1 MSEIDRRR
9 LIRGLA
15 AATAAGGAALVSS
28 EARGDAQLRKL
39 EKPLS
44 EVPPLQVPPLEVP
57 PWTREQGR
65 RTGVPYGTPSEY
77 EEGVR
82 RRLPGPPLG
91 IYPTTGSSNS
101 FTPLQDMQ
109 SMITPNGLHYERHHA
124 GVPTIDPREHR
135 LVVHG
140 MVERDLLFTMEDLMR
155 FPSASRVHFL
165 ECSGNSDSEWTKQ
178 TGRTP
183 QEAHG
188 LVSCSYWTGVSLRTV
203 LAEAGVHP
211 EAKWILAEGADGAC
225 MTRSVPLSIAVD
237 DCLLAYGQNGERL
250 RPEQGYPLRLLAP
263 GCEGNLN
270 IKWLRRLE
278 VGKEPFQTNEETRYY
293 TDPIS
298 NADGP
303 TPNGLA
309 RQFTFV
315 MEAKSVIISP
325 AGGQQLPGKGQYE
338 IRGLSWSGRGKIR
351 QVDVS
356 VDGGRNW
363 ASAKLDA
370 PVLPK
375 AITYFRKPWRWD
387 GKPCVL
393 LSRAQDETGYV
404 QPFRQQLLDVR
415 GENSEYHNN
424 AIQAWYVHGD
434 GKVDHGA

>member
-15 AATAAGGAALVSS
+15 AATAAGGAALTAS
-28 EARGDAQLRKL
+28 ETRAAPSPAER
-39 EKPLS
+39 EPL
-44 EVPPLQVPPLEVP
+44 EVPPLTVP

-65 RTGVPYGTPSEY
+65 RTGVPYGSPSPY
-77 EEGVR
+77 EDGVQ
-82 RRLPGPPLG
+82 RRLPGPLVG
-91 IYPTTGSSNS
+91 AAPTTGSNNS

-124 GVPTIDPREHR
+124 GVPAIDPREHR

-155 FPSASRVHFL
+155 FPAVSRVHFL
-165 ECSGNSDSEWTKQ
+165 ECSGNSLSEWTAP

-188 LVSCSYWTGVSLRTV
+188 LASCSHWTGVPLRLV
-203 LAEAGVHP
+203 LAEAGLHP
-211 EAKWILAEGADGAC
+211 EAKWILAEGADGAA
-225 MTRSVPLSIAVD
+225 MTRSVPIHIALD

-270 IKWLRRLE
+270 IKWLRRLD
-278 VGKEPFQTNEETRYY
+278 VGTEPFQTNEETRYY
-293 TDPIS
+293 TDLIS
-298 NADGP
+298 KTGDPKVDGV
-303 TPNGLA
+303 A

-315 MEAKSVIISP
+315 MEAKSVITTP
-325 AGGQQLPGKGQYE
+325 AGGQHLPGKGPYE
-338 IRGLSWSGRGKIR
+338 IRGLAWSGRGKIR
-351 QVDVS
+351 KVDVS
-356 VDGGRNW
+356 VDGGRRW
-363 ASAKLDA
+363 TTATLDS

-375 AITYFRKPWRWD
+375 AMTFFRLPWRWD
-387 GKPCVL
+387 GQPCVL

-404 QPFRQQLLDVR
+404 QPWRQQLVDAR
-415 GENSEYHNN
+415 GENSVYHYNG
-424 AIQAWYVHGD
+424 IQAWYVHDD
-434 GKVDHGA
+434 GRVDHGDA